1 MDLNEREWENRYY
14 KMREISKERKHNRD
28 THGRKTCCNDG
39 DIRMI
44 VTHGY
49 WSESDHFSLPKGYKV
64 IMLCQ
69 PGKTINL
76 NKKTLDELR
85 NLYKNGNTFFKDNDS
100 NPEELTEEAI
110 RWFDGVRC
118 PCQARLYIGGN
129 IDIVGTPVNTQVPNI
144 NLEFGGI
151 GMYSGYCDNWSGE
164 AHPTIERSTECKIS
178 CIKPANE
185 TNNGKILT
193 CDKYYFDKME
203 GEDAR
208 RSINLKNL
216 LENEGPGTYIIISC
230 MEDELSP
237 EQLKKIDWMRT
248 MQMKSHPQS
257 AKYDEDDKKWF
268 PSHPV
273 MTRSAA
279 TQIRDTAKKFTKAA
293 IIKKQKNIQSK
304 ILSIL
309 RARLKK
315 GGKKTKK
322 KTKKIKKKTK
332 KTKKKT
338 KKTKKIK
345 TQKNKREYKRE

>member
-1 MDLNEREWENRYY
+1 MNLTPEEWENRYY
-14 KMREISKERKHNRD
+14 KMREISKERKQNRD

-49 WSESDHFSLPKGYKV
+49 WSGIDHFSLPEGYKV

-69 PGKTINL
+69 PGKSIEL

-85 NLYKNGNTFFKDNDS
+85 NLYKNGNTFYKDNDS
-100 NPEELTEEAI
+100 NPEEMTEEASN
-110 RWFDGVRC
+110 WFGGVRC
-118 PCQARLYIGGN
+118 NCQARLYIGGN

-144 NLEFGGI
+144 TLAFGGA
-151 GMYSGYCDNWSGE
+151 GVLRGYCDNWSGE

-193 CDKYYFDKME
+193 CDKYYFDAM
-203 GEDAR
+203 GEENADKKT
-208 RSINLKNL
+208 SINLENL

-230 MEDELSP
+230 MQDELSP
-237 EQLKKIDWMRT
+237 EQLKKVDWMRT
-248 MQMKSHPQS
+248 MQLKSHPKS
-257 AKYDEDDKKWF
+257 AKYDEDDKKWV

-279 TQIRDTAKKFTKAA
+279 TQIRDAVKGFRRAA
-293 IIKKQKNIQSK
+293 TIKKQKNIQSE
-304 ILSIL
+304 ILSKL
-309 RARLKK
+309 RSSLKK

-338 KKTKKIK
+338 KKTKK
-345 TQKNKREYKRE
+345 